1 MDPTFPTHYRA
12 HGKLL
17 FTGEYAVLNGALALA
32 LPTRFGQELEVIYPP
47 QAQEGWLSWQ
57 SFDANGES
65 WFESIYLLPDASY
78 EEGLDDSAGHKLE
91 AVLHAVQR
99 QRPHVWSNMKG
110 AAVITRLDFP
120 RHWGLG
126 TSSTLIANIAR
137 WLQVDPYKLLHDT
150 FGGSGY
156 DLACANA
163 GGPILYQLID
173 GVPHYIEYPY
183 LPPYRRHLYFV
194 YLGKKQSSQEAIKQF
209 REAGGDIQLL
219 SGQITAI
226 TAQWLSARTLAE
238 VEDCIRRHE
247 HLISTAMQLARAK
260 DLYFS
265 DYWGEVKSL
274 GAWGGDFV
282 LVTSERHQA
291 DTRAYFNEK
300 GYDVV
305 LTYEEMMGTPA

>member
-1 MDPTFPTHYRA
+1 MNPTFPTHYRA

-17 FTGEYAVLNGALALA
+17 FTGEYAVLDGALALA

-57 SFDANGES
+57 SYDADGEC
-65 WFESIYLLPDASY
+65 WFESLYMLPEATY
-78 EEGLDDSAGHKLE
+78 EEGLDERAGHKLE

-126 TSSTLIANIAR
+126 TSSTLIANMAH

-163 GGPILYQLID
+163 RGPILYQLID

-183 LPPYRRHLYFV
+183 QPPYRRQLYFV
-194 YLGKKQSSQEAIKQF
+194 YLGKKQSSQDAIRLF
-209 REAGGDIQLL
+209 REAE
-219 SGQITAI
+219 GQIQQLAAQITTI

-247 HLISTAMQLARAK
+247 HLISEAMQLARAK
-260 DLYFS
+260 DLYFA

-274 GAWGGDFV
+274 GAWGGDFA
-282 LVTSERHQA
+282 LVTSDRPEA

-305 LTYEEMMGTPA
+305 LTYEAMMG